1 MIVHYHTHTLMLLFV
16 IIISIVFILVIIKQH
31 TQAGPPGIPERDSRE
46 FPGISD
52 FQLFL
57 IFGSII

>member
-1 MIVHYHTHTLMLLFV
+1 MLLFV